1 MHLLQTSKGFTLV
14 EILVTL
20 VILGLSASLVAP
32 AVVSWLDARNA
43 SATRNELASAI
54 AMLPL
59 VTERTGH
66 KRVITRPEDL
76 NLSGSNASFI
86 NIIEPIEI
94 YANGFCK
101 GGEISMSLSSRVY
114 LYKVK
119 APHCEV
125 QLVSTAQ

>member
-1 MHLLQTSKGFTLV
+1 MRQLQTNRGFTLV

-32 AVVSWLDARNA
+32 AVVSWLDARTA
-43 SATRNELASAI
+43 SAARNELASAI

-59 VTERTGH
+59 ETERAGH
-66 KRVITRPEDL
+66 KRVITRPAEL
-76 NLSGSNASFI
+76 NLNGSNASSI
-86 NIIEPIEI
+86 NIIAPIEV

-101 GGEISMSLSSRVY
+101 GGEVSLSLSSRIY
-114 LYKVK
+114 TYKVN

-125 QLVSTAQ
+125 QLVNTAQ